1 MIEIQYKPRTMTD
14 TPLTTLL
21 NRPLAIT
28 AAQEQ
33 ESKLSLLRDLA
44 NFGSNLMPKVFEC
57 GGRTLSSAVI
67 SFHILREVII
77 QIDALEVLLTNGC
90 GPATASVCRSLV
102 EKYHLLLWTLKS
114 QPDDKAKYLLVSSC
128 RNDLARAQIAIPG
141 TPENEELAALMGS
154 VPGEIELING
164 SIHNAKWFQEFLSL
178 PQFSGI
184 NQNFETHR
192 AGGKKKRYEE
202 CWTVVFCKSTQDQ
215 ACTGSARS
223 IAVCLGKL
231 EEYIVYYSDY
241 SESTHGSSAQRSVT
255 FSDRGCRVSNIRGM
269 NEFDS
274 VWHLAVNSAIE
285 SFLTVVRHYCP
296 DEEQSFSQKYVK
308 DWLGRIEA

>member
-1 MIEIQYKPRTMTD
+1 MTD
-14 TPLTTLL
+14 TPFTTLL
-21 NRPLAIT
+21 DRQLAI
-28 AAQEQ
+28 AAAKEQ
-33 ESKLSLLRDLA
+33 DSKLSLLHDLA
-44 NFGSNLMPKVFEC
+44 NYGSALMPKAYEK
-57 GGRTLSSAVI
+57 GGRNLANAVI
-67 SFHILREVII
+67 LFHLLREVII
-77 QIDALEVLLTNGC
+77 QVDALYVLLTNGC

-114 QPDDKAKYLLVSSC
+114 QPDDKAAYLLVSSC

-141 TPENEELAALMGS
+141 TPENEEMAKMMGC
-154 VPGEIELING
+154 VPNEIELING
-164 SIHNAKWFQEFLSL
+164 SIHNANWFQEFLSL

-184 NQNFETHR
+184 NQNFETHK

-215 ACTGSARS
+215 TCTGSARS
-223 IAVCLGKL
+223 IAVCIGKL

-241 SESTHGSSAQRSVT
+241 SESTHGASALRSVT
-255 FSDRGCRVSNIRGM
+255 LSDRGCRVSNIRGM

-285 SFLTVVRHYCP
+285 SFLAVVRHYCP